1 MECLICFE
9 NIFEDSKYTMCK
21 ICEIR
26 VHTECYKKW
35 QKKSGCR
42 KKCIMCQQKNCLM
55 NVNKAS
61 TCLDWFK
68 RCVYNEDYVLL
79 DDK

>member
-1 MECLICFE
+1 MAKE
-9 NIFEDSKYTMCK
+9 
-21 ICEIR
+21 
-26 VHTECYKKW
+26 KW
-35 QKKSGCR
+35 LQKKMYYVST
-42 KKCIMCQQKNCLM
+42 KKFLI
-55 NVNKAS
+55 NVNKSS